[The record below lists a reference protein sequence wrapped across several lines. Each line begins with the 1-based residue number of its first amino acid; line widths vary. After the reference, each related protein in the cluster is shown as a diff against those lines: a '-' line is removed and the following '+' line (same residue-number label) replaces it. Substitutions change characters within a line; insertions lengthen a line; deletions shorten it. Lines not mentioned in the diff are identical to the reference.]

1 MPRIGTWTAAAAAT
15 VALLAGGLSSAPA
28 YADTP
33 TPSATPSAT
42 PTATATGSAAPQTT
56 TIDLRYAGQAST
68 VSVTDA
74 PTVADAITQLGLA
87 VDGDDR
93 VSPSRD
99 TEVTEGMSLVVDVV
113 SVTKT
118 SKKKTVK
125 YKTIKKKT
133 SSMMRGKTKTV
144 RSGRTGKVTTTT
156 VVTTVN
162 GESTTVVTTRVD
174 RKVRSKIVKVGTNR
188 LNLARMKQWNKI
200 ARCESGGNWHINT
213 HNGYYGGLQFNLS
226 TWKSAGGRKFA
237 KYPHKASKNEQVHV
251 ANTLYKKR
259 GFRPWSCKP

>member
-15 VALLAGGLSSAPA
+15 VALLAGGLSGAPA

-33 TPSATPSAT
+33 TTQPTATPSQ
-42 PTATATGSAAPQTT
+42 PTVT

-68 VSVTDA
+68 VTVTDA
-74 PTVADAITQLGLA
+74 TTVGAALTQLDLT

-93 VSPSRD
+93 VSPARD
-99 TEVTEGMSLVVDVV
+99 VKVSDGMSLVVDVV
-113 SVTKT
+113 SVDRTT
-118 SKKKTVK
+118 TKKTIK
-125 YKTIKKKT
+125 YKTVKKKT
-133 SSMMRGKTKTV
+133 SSMMRGQTKTV

-162 GESTTVVTTRVD
+162 GEATKVVTTKVD

-188 LNLARMKQWNKI
+188 LNLARMKQWNRI

-237 KYPHKASKNEQVHV
+237 TYPHKASKNEQVHV

-259 GFRPWSCKP
+259 GSRPWSCKP

>member
-15 VALLAGGLSSAPA
+15 VALLAGGLSGVPA

-33 TPSATPSAT
+33 TTQPTAT
-42 PTATATGSAAPQTT
+42 PTSVPSEPSVT

-68 VSVTDA
+68 VTVTDA
-74 PTVADAITQLGLA
+74 ATVGAALTQLDLA
-87 VDGDDR
+87 VDGDDH
-93 VSPSRD
+93 VSPARD
-99 TEVTEGMSLVVDVV
+99 TELTDGMSLVVDVV
-113 SVTKT
+113 SVTRT
-118 SKKKTVK
+118 STKKTVK

-133 SSMMRGKTKTV
+133 SSMMRGRTKTV
-144 RSGRTGKVTTTT
+144 QSGRTGKVTTTT

-162 GESTTVVTTRVD
+162 GEATTVVTTKVN

-188 LNLARMKQWNKI
+188 LNLARMKQWNRI

-226 TWKSAGGRKFA
+226 TWKSAGGRKFS
-237 KYPHKASKNEQVHV
+237 KYPNKASKNEQVHV

>member
-15 VALLAGGLSSAPA
+15 VALLAGGLSGVPA

-33 TPSATPSAT
+33 TTQPTAT
-42 PTATATGSAAPQTT
+42 PTSTPSVT

-68 VSVTDA
+68 VTVTDA
-74 PTVADAITQLGLA
+74 TTVGAALTQLDLA
-87 VDGDDR
+87 VDGDDH
-93 VSPSRD
+93 VSPARD
-99 TEVTEGMSLVVDVV
+99 TELTDGMSLVVDVV
-113 SVTKT
+113 SVTRT
-118 SKKKTVK
+118 STKKTVK

-133 SSMMRGKTKTV
+133 SSMMRGRTKTV
-144 RSGRTGKVTTTT
+144 QSGRTGKVTTTT

-162 GESTTVVTTRVD
+162 GEATTVVTTKVN
-174 RKVRSKIVKVGTNR
+174 RKVRSKIVKVGTNK

-226 TWKSAGGRKFA
+226 TWKSAGGRKFS
-237 KYPHKASKNEQVHV
+237 KYPNKASKNEQVHV